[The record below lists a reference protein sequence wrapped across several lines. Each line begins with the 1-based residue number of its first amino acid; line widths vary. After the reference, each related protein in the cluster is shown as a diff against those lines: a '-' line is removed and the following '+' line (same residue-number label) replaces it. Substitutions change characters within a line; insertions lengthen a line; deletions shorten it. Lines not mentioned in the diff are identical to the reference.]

1 MLYLI
6 IGVLAVRAAVMA
18 APLLARRDDDRRLRE
33 LDRFWAARRLTT
45 SWAGAPLVD
54 GRAGEA

>member
-6 IGVLAVRAAVMA
+6 IGVLFVRAVVMTV
-18 APLLARRDDDRRLRE
+18 PLVLRRDDRRLRE
-33 LDRFWAARRLTT
+33 LDRYWTARRLTT
-45 SWAGAPLVD
+45 SWSLSD